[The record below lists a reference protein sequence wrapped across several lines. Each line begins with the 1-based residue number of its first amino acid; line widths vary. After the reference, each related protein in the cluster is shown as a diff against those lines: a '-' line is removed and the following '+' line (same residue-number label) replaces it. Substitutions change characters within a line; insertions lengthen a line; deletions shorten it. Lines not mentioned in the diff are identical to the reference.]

1 MRYNGQYFDTES
13 GMTYVRIGYCDS
25 GIRRRKMSKKKFYP
39 LIVHILLCVIY
50 YLIFRLIWMGP
61 EGGSVLV
68 YFSDTNVKIVFIAF
82 ILSIVVQAVA
92 LLIYFYIGKNT
103 CSRLRHPFFT
113 IGSICILNVINVV
126 IIYFFNK
133 DIGAAMKT
141 FAIFGG
147 APFFILNL
155 LSNLNIFANII
166 TVIAPSV
173 IMLAGYLFE
182 KYYAKIRRT
191 SESK

>member
-1 MRYNGQYFDTES
+1 
-13 GMTYVRIGYCDS
+13 MTYVRIGYYDS
-25 GIRRRKMSKKKFYP
+25 GIRRRKMSKKNFYP

-50 YLIFRLIWMGP
+50 YLLFRLIWMGP
-61 EGGSVLV
+61 EGGTILA
-68 YFSDTNVKIVFIAF
+68 YFSAINAKIAF
-82 ILSIVVQAVA
+82 IVSIVVQVVA
-92 LLIYFYIGKNT
+92 ILIYFYIGKKA
-103 CSRLRHPFFT
+103 CSFLRHPLLA
-113 IGSICILNVINVV
+113 IGSICILNAISVM

-147 APFFILNL
+147 APFFVLNL
-155 LSNLNIFANII
+155 LSNLNIFVNII